1 MKKIDKRIIFV
12 YIFFIG
18 IILLGITYALTSPD
32 IGFNVASA
40 NIEINYNDN
49 NNGTINLTNIK
60 LIPILDSDVD
70 SNTDNVIRINFT
82 VSGNNPPSNAIY
94 DIALNN
100 LVVDNNLLS
109 RYTKWKLK
117 KNNIVISEGS
127 LSPDFDTI
135 TNGRL
140 VLTNIQQDLTTT
152 TDSYQFIL
160 WLSDAC
166 QESDITKC
174 IDTENQDYLYNKNIS
189 GKIEV
194 EVYTSNKKALVRNPQ
209 TEE

>member
-127 LSPDFDTI
+127 LLCCFKT
-135 TNGRL
+135 
-140 VLTNIQQDLTTT
+140 
-152 TDSYQFIL
+152 F
-160 WLSDAC
+160 
-166 QESDITKC
+166 K
-174 IDTENQDYLYNKNIS
+174 
-189 GKIEV
+189 V
-194 EVYTSNKKALVRNPQ
+194 EFFKFT
-209 TEE
+209 